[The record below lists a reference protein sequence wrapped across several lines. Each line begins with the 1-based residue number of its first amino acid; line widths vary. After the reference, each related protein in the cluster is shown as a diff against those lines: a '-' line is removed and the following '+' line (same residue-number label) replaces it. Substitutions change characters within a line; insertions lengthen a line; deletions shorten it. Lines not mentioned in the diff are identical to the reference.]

1 MRRAW
6 ILGVALGTGLT
17 AAAVTAQTRA
27 GSQTQPAVTFTKNVL
42 PILQKN
48 CQACHRPG
56 EIAPMSFLTYESTR
70 PWAKA
75 IKSAVVTRKMPPWFA
90 DSQHGRFAND
100 RSLTAAD
107 IETLSRWADD
117 GAPMGSPADAPAPK
131 QWADG
136 WQTTPDHIVTIPS
149 YTVPARGTVEWGYV
163 VVPSGFTQDT
173 WVTSIE
179 IRPENRESVHHVV
192 SYVQPHSASVPRG
205 VFIWDQK
212 TRDANGV
219 ATPGQAFLNAQ
230 MIADNGQRVRT
241 SEILNGEPAAVYVPG
256 GQAQDFTA
264 HGAAKLIPANSD
276 LVINVHY
283 QTTGKPVT
291 ENTRIGFTIA
301 KEPPAMRFMTFARQP
316 RGITDPSVFRI
327 PAGDANWSSPPV
339 EITFNTDA
347 ALVWMMP
354 HMHARGKDMTYR
366 LTYPDGR
373 SEIPLSVPRYDFN
386 WQLGYTPQAPLKVTK
401 GTVMRVDAHFDNS
414 AGNRGNPD
422 PKVDVFGGTQTWE
435 EMMNPW
441 FGVVFDRRVDPAT
454 LITTTAVR
462 GGA

>member
-1 MRRAW
+1 MRRVW
-6 ILGVALGTGLT
+6 ITGLIV
-17 AAAVTAQTRA
+17 AGGMAVSTSTAQERVSA
-27 GSQTQPAVTFTKNVL
+27 PPAVTFTTHVL

-48 CQACHRPG
+48 CQSCHRPG

-75 IKSAVVTRKMPPWFA
+75 IKSAVVAKKMPPWFA
-90 DSQHGRFAND
+90 DPQHGQFAND
-100 RSLTAAD
+100 RSLAAAD

-117 GAPMGSPADAPAPK
+117 GAPLGNPADAPPPK

-136 WQTTPDHIVTIPS
+136 WQITPDHVVTVPA
-149 YTVPARGTVEWGYV
+149 YDVPARGTVEWGYV
-163 VVPSGFTQDT
+163 VVPSGFTTDT

-192 SYVQPHSASVPRG
+192 AYIQPPSASVPHG

-212 TRDANGV
+212 QRDANGV
-219 ATPGQAFLNAQ
+219 ATPGQAFLNAR
-230 MIADNGQRVRT
+230 MIADNGQQVNGRD
-241 SEILNGEPAAVYVPG
+241 ILSGEVSSVYVPG
-256 GQAQDFTA
+256 GQPQDFSA
-264 HGAAKLIPANSD
+264 HGAAILIPANSD

-283 QTTGKPVT
+283 QTTGKAVS
-291 ENTRIGFTIA
+291 EHTRVGFTVA
-301 KEPPAMRFMTFARQP
+301 KEPPALRFMTISRQP
-316 RGITDPSVFRI
+316 RGITDPNVFRI
-327 PAGDANWSSPPV
+327 PAGDANWASPPLEV
-339 EITFNTDA
+339 TFNTDA

-366 LTYPDGR
+366 LTHPDGR
-373 SEIPLSVPRYDFN
+373 SEIALSVPRYDFN
-386 WQLGYTPQAPLKVTK
+386 WQLGYTTLAPLKVTK
-401 GTVMRVDAHFDNS
+401 GTLLRVDAHFDNS
-414 AGNRGNPD
+414 VANRGNPD

-441 FGVVFDRRVDPAT
+441 FGLVFDRRIDPAA